1 MKREG
6 IKTFPFLMPMQAEI
20 QEIEIS
26 LEQKKEKRLV
36 QFKQWLSDF
45 KELSDPDD
53 KFFSYSQNAEE
64 RLNEWYWT
72 RRETD
77 IIPYMEADTKLGETT
92 IRINRYKVISN
103 LELSIV
109 GFQPI
114 LHNDDSARSELNA
127 ALAWYISLRTL
138 IEWNNW
144 VDEVE
149 RINQLIDDN
158 EDLKEFVDEHINWLA
173 KLDVEF
179 SYPVF
184 SNSHTWWNFSHCL
197 TLYLKK

>member
-1 MKREG
+1 
-6 IKTFPFLMPMQAEI
+6 MQNKN
-20 QEIEIS
+20 QELIVS
-26 LEQKKEKRLV
+26 LEQKQEKRYTE
-36 QFKQWLSDF
+36 FEQWLSDF
-45 KELSDPDD
+45 KEQSELDNI
-53 KFFSYSQNAEE
+53 FFEYSQDAPM

-77 IIPYMEADTKLGETT
+77 IIPYMEADIEMGETE

-103 LELSIV
+103 LELTVV

-114 LHNDDSARSELNA
+114 LHEDESSRSELNA
-127 ALAWYISLRTL
+127 LLSWNIALRTL
-138 IEWNNW
+138 IEWNDW
-144 VDEVE
+144 TLKVDK
-149 RINQLIDDN
+149 INKLI
-158 EDLKEFVDEHINWLA
+158 EEIPDLKEFVDEHINWLA

-197 TLYLKK
+197 ELYLKNNH

>member
-1 MKREG
+1 
-6 IKTFPFLMPMQAEI
+6 MPMQTEI
-20 QEIEIS
+20 PEVEIS

-36 QFKQWLSDF
+36 QFNQWLSDF
-45 KELSDPDD
+45 KELSNPDNEV
-53 KFFSYSQNAEE
+53 FSYSQNAAE
-64 RLNEWYWT
+64 RLNDWYWT

-77 IIPYMEADTKLGETT
+77 IIPYMEADNSSGETV

-103 LELSIV
+103 LELSVV

-114 LHNDDSARSELNA
+114 LHDDESARSELNA
-127 ALAWYISLRTL
+127 ALAWYISIRTL
-138 IEWNNW
+138 IEWNGW
-144 VDEVE
+144 VEETE
-149 RINQLIDDN
+149 RINELIDN
-158 EDLKEFVDEHINWLA
+158 ITDLKEFVDEHINWLA

-197 TLYLKK
+197 TLYLKNNH